1 MNKETRSSIK
11 KMVQTVRGILMQEA
25 REQLEGIYGLHGNGT
40 FENIKSLPELK
51 NTDKAETRRQLEY
64 FLTEEE
70 KTDLK
75 GKDTVDKLV
84 KEIAFTHLNRFVAF
98 KMMEA
103 RKIIRETVSRD
114 KDSNAFKFYLV
125 DHPNDERLFN
135 AGRADEAYEHFILW
149 QSGQIEIKVLFDTD
163 NLPSRIF
170 PRPRVLKEVLG
181 IINGDEIASVWQEDE
196 TIGWVYQYFIEEDK
210 DAVFDKIYR
219 QKKKMDLRDIPAAT
233 QIFTPKWIVQYLVEN
248 TLGRLWLRMHPDS
261 KLKEHM
267 KYYVPNE
274 QDKDHIPFKR
284 VRDIT
289 LLDPACG
296 TMHFGM
302 TAFDIFYI
310 MYLEE
315 IENAGKEGWGKEP
328 SVKNESDIPKSIVEN
343 NLYGI
348 DLDLRAIQLSALSLY
363 IKAKGRNKDTR
374 LERFNLTYTDI
385 PPFSDE
391 AINNFLYSL
400 PTTQTVTRKLLREIL
415 PVLNKA
421 YYLGSL
427 LKIET
432 IINDFI
438 EKEKIVPKGLKA
450 QTNLFAETDEKKQ
463 LEFDLYIK
471 KKVAWDQVK
480 EEILSAFKQFA
491 ESHKETSGSF
501 LANESIKGLGLIDAL
516 IRKHDV
522 VVCNP
527 PYSGRRNM
535 NEAIRQDLTALYPKK
550 DGDLYTVFIDRCLDL
565 TTGDY
570 GYCGM
575 VTIHSFMF
583 TSSHEEIRKEIIN
596 GTEIEGMVHLGT
608 RAEFDVAN
616 KTAQGFTMYTLGR
629 IANSAKHSVSG
640 VYFRLVKENEEEKH
654 TAFCEVLNDYRK
666 NTNTFSGPHVFVLQQ
681 KKLKTIPG
689 YPFVY
694 WISDGIRSLFSNKL
708 IENKGKTC
716 QGIATADN
724 FRFLRLW
731 WENEP
736 GNIEFKAS
744 SQIEVDKSGCK
755 WIPYMKGGEVRRWY
769 GNQEYIVNWLNNG
782 REIKNF
788 FKKGRLASRPQ
799 NSEYYFKEGLTY
811 SFLTVSNLSVRYLPK
826 GFIFDVA
833 GSSIFAYGIN
843 LFFLLGILNSKLST
857 FLIKLINPTV
867 NYQVGDLAR
876 IPVPDDSKKPELVNT
891 IIAKVQKCILIKKQE
906 VKHQETSWEIVAP
919 PEWKTGIYSLLNIEK
934 GLALLESDISESIY
948 EIYGIDKADIDQI
961 ESEFNT
967 LPAKFPKVNNLK
979 DSSLQIIEKLY
990 LEKHVPEDVI
1000 KQSSQNMDDEDA
1012 AGDEGGEEESST
1024 ARGRQKR
1031 FLTFEEL
1038 CLASS
1043 IHPETV
1049 YDYIVANKHERE
1061 EERYELAVSWI
1072 SYAIGAVLGRFKP
1085 GQKGEL
1091 GCGIDEDG
1099 TVLLKCDFVKLWK
1112 LVDDDGIM
1120 VLDEG
1125 HPDDL
1130 PSRVEDALSIMLG
1143 ESDAKS
1149 VIHTIDGDLRSFLVK
1164 DFFIKWH
1171 IPQYKKRPV
1180 YWLLQSAKKSYGI
1193 YIFHERLKADSIYS
1207 IREKYINPKIVLEKG
1222 HLAGYK
1228 GRLETLNEGKE
1239 KRNLE
1244 KEIDKLETF
1253 IDELI
1258 DFQAKVKAIADK
1270 GYDPH
1275 IDDGVI
1281 LNMAPLYEI
1290 IPWTEP
1296 KKFWKELQ
1304 DGKFDWAHMA
1314 MKYWPDR
1321 VQKKCK
1327 TDKSFA
1333 IAHGLEK

>member
-40 FENIKSLPELK
+40 FEDKKSLPELK
-51 NTDKAETRRQLEY
+51 DADKAETRRQLEY
-64 FLTEEE
+64 FLTEEA

-75 GKDTVDKLV
+75 GKDVVDKLV
-84 KEIAFTHLNRFVAF
+84 KEIAFTYLNRFVAF

-125 DHPNDERLFN
+125 DHPDDEKLFST
-135 AGRADEAYEHFILW
+135 GRADEAYEHFILW
-149 QSGQIEIKVLFDTD
+149 QSGQIEIKVLFDAN

-170 PRPRVLKEVLG
+170 PRPRVLKEVLS

-219 QKKKMDLRDIPAAT
+219 QKKKMELRDIPAAT

-274 QDKDHIPFKR
+274 QDKDRIPFKR

-315 IENAGKEGWGKEP
+315 IENAGKGGWEKEP
-328 SVKNESDIPKSIVEN
+328 SAKNEANIPKSIIEN

-450 QTNLFAETDEKKQ
+450 QTNLFEEQDRKKQ
-463 LEFDLYIK
+463 LDLDLYVK

-480 EEILSAFKQFA
+480 EEMLPAFKQFT
-491 ESHKETSGSF
+491 EFHKETSGSF
-501 LANESIKGLGLIDAL
+501 LASESIKGLGLIDAL

-522 VVCNP
+522 VVANP
-527 PYSGRRNM
+527 PFSGRRNW
-535 NEAIRQDLTALYPKK
+535 NQELREDLKRLYP
-550 DGDLYTVFIDRCLDL
+550 DTSNDLYSVFIDRCIEL
-565 TTGDY
+565 TNHN
-570 GYCGM
+570 GYSGLIN
-575 VTIHSFMF
+575 IHSFMF
-583 TSSHEEIRKEIIN
+583 TSSYEALRTSILKK
-596 GTEIEGMVHLGT
+596 TSIETMVHLGPT
-608 RAEFDVAN
+608 FMELSN
-616 KTAQGFTMYTLGR
+616 PYAQQCTMYVLRNIQPAVHYT
-629 IANSAKHSVSG
+629 G
-640 VYFRLVKENEEEKH
+640 VYFRMIKYINEEKELMFSN
-654 TAFCEVLNDYRK
+654 ALNDYR
-666 NTNTFSGPHVFVLQQ
+666 TNTGTFSDPHVFVLLQE
-681 KKLKTIPG
+681 KLKAIPS

-694 WISDGIRSLFSNKL
+694 WVSDNIRNIFVRYKPLSNRA
-708 IENKGKTC
+708 NAW
-716 QGIATADN
+716 QGIITGDN
-724 FRFLRLW
+724 IKYLRFW
-731 WENEP
+731 WEVGKKRIAFNDINYNLEN
-736 GNIEFKAS
+736 GLIWHF
-744 SQIEVDKSGCK
+744 
-755 WIPYMKGGEVRRWY
+755 YLKGGEVNKWY
-769 GNQEYIVNWLNNG
+769 GNQDIVINWSHHGEYLV
-782 REIKNF
+782 RRRDESF
-788 FKKGRLASRPQ
+788 YY
-799 NSEYYFKEGLTY
+799 SEGITY
-811 SFLTVSNLSVRYLPK
+811 TFLTISNFNARLKTRNT
-826 GFIFDVA
+826 FFDVA
-833 GSSIFAYGIN
+833 GSCVLPQDIN
-843 LFFLLGILNSKLST
+843 TYFLLGILNSKLLT
-857 FLIKLINPTV
+857 FILKIINPTV

-876 IPVPDDSKKPELVNT
+876 LAIPDESKIPETSNT
-891 IIAKVQKCILIKKQE
+891 IIMASEKCINLKKQDI
-906 VKHQETSWEIVAP
+906 KHHEASWELVLPVA
-919 PEWKTGIYSLLNIEK
+919 WKTGIYSLLNIEK
-934 GLALLESDISESIY
+934 EISLIETNISEAVYKLY
-948 EIYGIDKADIDQI
+948 EITKTDIEKI
-961 ESEFNT
+961 EAEFNT
-967 LPAKFPKVNNLK
+967 LSAKLPNTNKLTDPQLRV
-979 DSSLQIIEKLY
+979 IESLY
-990 LEKHVPEDVI
+990 LEKHIPEDVI
-1000 KQSSQNMDDEDA
+1000 KQDNQNVDDENIFSEDN
-1012 AGDEGGEEESST
+1012 GGEDVSSG
-1024 ARGRQKR
+1024 RGRQKR

-1038 CLASS
+1038 CLASGF
-1043 IHPETV
+1043 HPETV
-1049 YDYIVANKHERE
+1049 YNYIVDNKLERE

-1072 SYAIGAVLGRFKP
+1072 SYAIGVVLGRFKP

-1091 GCGIDEDG
+1091 GCGIDQDG
-1099 TVLLKCDFVKLWK
+1099 IELLKCDFVKLNK

-1120 VLDEG
+1120 VLDKG

-1149 VIHTIDGDLRSFLVK
+1149 VIHTIDGDLRSFLEK

-1193 YIFHERLKADSIYS
+1193 YVFHERMKADSIYS
-1207 IREKYINPKIVLEKG
+1207 IQEKYINPKIVLEKS
-1222 HLAGYK
+1222 HLAEHK
-1228 GRLETLNEGKE
+1228 ARLETLNEGKE

-1244 KEIDKLETF
+1244 KDIDKLETC

-1270 GYDPH
+1270 GYDPD

-1327 TDKSFA
+1327 TDKSLA

>member
-11 KMVQTVRGILMQEA
+11 KMVQTIRGILMQEA

-40 FENIKSLPELK
+40 FEDIKSLPELK
-51 NTDKAETRRQLEY
+51 DADKAETRRQLEY
-64 FLTEEE
+64 FLNEEK

-75 GKDTVDKLV
+75 CKDAVDKLV

-125 DHPNDERLFN
+125 DHPDDEKLFN
-135 AGRADEAYEHFILW
+135 TGSSDEAYEHFILW
-149 QSGQIEIKVLFDTD
+149 QSGQIEIKVLFDAD

-210 DAVFDKIYR
+210 DAVFEKIYK
-219 QKKKMDLRDIPAAT
+219 QKKKMELRDIPAAT

-248 TLGRLWLRMHPDS
+248 TLGRLWLRIHPDS

-274 QDKDHIPFKR
+274 QDKDSIPFKR

-302 TAFDIFYI
+302 TAFDIFYT

-315 IENAGKEGWGKEP
+315 IENAGKEGWGEEP
-328 SVKNESDIPKSIVEN
+328 SVKNESDIPKSIIEN

-400 PTTQTVTRKLLREIL
+400 PTAQTVTKKLLREIL

-427 LKIET
+427 LKIEA

-450 QTNLFAETDEKKQ
+450 QTSLFEERGAKKQ
-463 LEFDLYIK
+463 LDLDLYVK

-480 EEILSAFKQFA
+480 EEILPAFKQFA

-501 LANESIKGLGLIDAL
+501 LANESIKGMGLIDAL

-535 NEAIRQDLTALYPKK
+535 NEAIRNELKNLYPNK

-565 TTGDY
+565 TTENY
-570 GYCGM
+570 GFCGM

-583 TSSHEEIRKEIIN
+583 TSSHEEIRREIIN

-616 KTAQGFTMYTLGR
+616 KTAQGFTMYSLGR
-629 IANSAKHSVSG
+629 ISNSTKHSVSG

-654 TAFCEVLNDYRK
+654 IAFREALNNYR
-666 NTNTFSGPHVFVLQQ
+666 NNPDSFSDPHVFVLQQ
-681 KKLKTIPG
+681 EKLKAIPG
-689 YPFVY
+689 HPLFYF
-694 WISDGIRSLFSNKL
+694 IS
-708 IENKGKTC
+708 
-716 QGIATADN
+716 DN
-724 FRFLRLW
+724 FRNLFSKFDKVKDLSCPCRGDQLSDNIRFIRYF
-731 WENEP
+731 WEMNKE
-736 GNIEFKAS
+736 NIFMNCSDHKS
-744 SQIEVDKSGCK
+744 SMVSNKT
-755 WIPYMKGGEVRRWY
+755 WYPYMKGGAFNKWY
-769 GNQEYIVNWLNNG
+769 GNHDYLVNWKNDGKEVLNLRPKSVIRNYEEKFKHG
-782 REIKNF
+782 ITFSSLTIGEISF
-788 FKKGRLASRPQ
+788 RLMEQ
-799 NSEYYFKEGLTY
+799 G
-811 SFLTVSNLSVRYLPK
+811 FL
-826 GFIFDVA
+826 FDQA
-833 GSSIFAYGIN
+833 GSAIIPKEISIY
-843 LFFLLGILNSKLST
+843 LLMGILNSKLAT
-857 FLIKLINPTV
+857 YIIKLVCPTV
-867 NYQVGDLAR
+867 NYTIGDIAK
-876 IPVPDDSKKPELVNT
+876 IPVAYFKTKNDLQSQIKTNVQLCISLKKSITEVEDTNWYFICPANWHSGLCNILKHQKELANLETTISELV
-891 IIAKVQKCILIKKQE
+891 
-906 VKHQETSWEIVAP
+906 
-919 PEWKTGIYSLLNIEK
+919 
-934 GLALLESDISESIY
+934 Y
-948 EIYGIDKADIDQI
+948 ELYDIDKTDIYKI
-961 ESEFNT
+961 ELEFNI
-967 LPAKFPKVNNLK
+967 LPAKLPKVNDLK
-979 DSSLQIIEKLY
+979 DPQLQAIETLY

-1000 KQSSQNMDDEDA
+1000 TQNSQNMDDEDA
-1012 AGDEGGEEESST
+1012 AGDEGGEDESST
-1024 ARGRQKR
+1024 GRGRLKR

-1038 CLASS
+1038 CLASGF
-1043 IHPETV
+1043 HPETV
-1049 YDYIVANKHERE
+1049 YDYIVENKLERE

-1072 SYAIGAVLGRFKP
+1072 SYALGVVLGRFKP

-1099 TVLLKCDFVKLWK
+1099 TVFLVCDFVKLGK
-1112 LVDDDGIM
+1112 LIDDDGIM
-1120 VLDEG
+1120 VLDKG

-1130 PSRVEDALSIMLG
+1130 PSRIEDALFIMFG

-1149 VIHTIDGDLRSFLVK
+1149 VINTIGGDLRSFLEK

-1180 YWLLQSAKKSYGI
+1180 YWLLQSSKKSYGL
-1193 YIFHERLKADSIYS
+1193 YVFHERLKADSIYS
-1207 IREKYINPKIVLEKG
+1207 IQEKYINPKIVLEKS
-1222 HLAGYK
+1222 HLAEHK

-1244 KEIDKLETF
+1244 KEIDKLEAF

-1270 GYDPH
+1270 GYDPD

-1290 IPWTEP
+1290 IPWAEP
-1296 KKFWKELQ
+1296 KKFWKELK
-1304 DGKFDWAHMA
+1304 DGKYDWAHMA

-1321 VQKKCK
+1321 VKKQCS
-1327 TDKSFA
+1327 TNKSLA